1 MAELSQVNGN
11 GFARPPKQNPVR
23 SAVRFPMKLPITIQ
37 TELGVFNAFTE
48 NVSANG
54 LLFVC
59 DYLPKL
65 NSEIEFT
72 ITMPASI
79 MGSDNDV
86 SIHCVGRII
95 RHEQDGAEKKAAVVI
110 DEYFL
115 KA

>member
-1 MAELSQVNGN
+1 MSNLDQQEGSAVQKSV
-11 GFARPPKQNPVR
+11 RQNPVR
-23 SAVRFPMKLPITIQ
+23 SAVRFPMKLPLTIQ
-37 TELGVFNAFTE
+37 TDAGRFLAVTE

-59 DYLPKL
+59 DHLPQM

-72 ITMPASI
+72 ITMPGAI
-79 MGSDNDV
+79 MGQENDV
-86 SIHCVGRII
+86 SIHCVGRIV
-95 RHEQDGAEKKAAVVI
+95 RHEQNGAEKKAAVVI